1 MVFVGKSVISTMQ
14 HALSTYTMSGAYNY
28 HIARYTLTGR
38 KLGESTFK
46 TQEEAKKF
54 IRDYLKIAYSD
65 SPNEELLEKFFD
77 NVDKNDGMHKFLY
90 GNMYFFITKV
100 NNNS

>member
-1 MVFVGKSVISTMQ
+1 MNST
-14 HALSTYTMSGAYNY
+14 NRY

-38 KLGESTFK
+38 KLGENTFK

-54 IRDYLKIAYSD
+54 MRDYLYITFSKTPD
-65 SPNEELLEKFFD
+65 EDLLEKIFED
-77 NVDKNDGMHKFLY
+77 INNTDGVYKFLY
-90 GNMYFFITKV
+90 RDIYFFVTKL

>member
-1 MVFVGKSVISTMQ
+1 MDNT
-14 HALSTYTMSGAYNY
+14 HNY

-54 IRDYLKIAYSD
+54 MRDYLYLTFSKIPD
-65 SPNEELLEKFFD
+65 EELLEKLFED
-77 NVDKNDGMHKFLY
+77 INNTNGVYKFLY
-90 GNMYFFITKV
+90 RDMYFFITKL
-100 NNNS
+100 NTNS

>member
-1 MVFVGKSVISTMQ
+1 MNST
-14 HALSTYTMSGAYNY
+14 NRY

-38 KLGESTFK
+38 KLGENTFK

-54 IRDYLKIAYSD
+54 MRDYLYITFSKTPD
-65 SPNEELLEKFFD
+65 EDLLEKIF
-77 NVDKNDGMHKFLY
+77 NDINNTNGVYKFLY
-90 GNMYFFITKV
+90 RDMYFFITKF

>member
-1 MVFVGKSVISTMQ
+1 MDNT
-14 HALSTYTMSGAYNY
+14 HNY

-54 IRDYLKIAYSD
+54 MRDYLYLTFSKIPD
-65 SPNEELLEKFFD
+65 EELLEKLFED
-77 NVDKNDGMHKFLY
+77 INNNNGVYKFLY
-90 GNMYFFITKV
+90 RDMYFFITKLDK
-100 NNNS
+100 NS